1 MSGHHHHHHGH
12 AHHDHSQGDQ
22 SNETVL
28 KRIRFAFIL
37 NFVFA
42 IVELVGGLFTG
53 SFAIV
58 ADAIHDL
65 GDSFSLALALYLQK
79 KSQGAPSKEMPYGYL
94 RYSVVSAII
103 TGIVIISGSFV
114 VLIEAIQH
122 LLNPEALPNVMGM
135 IGLSI
140 VGIAVN
146 GIAAL
151 RLSGGHSHNEKILSW
166 HLIEDLLGWIVVLIG
181 AICIY
186 FFQLNWIDPLL
197 AIGISIFISWNVIKN
212 LKEPFR
218 IILQYVP
225 GKEDLTDLQKQLE
238 AVEGVKKIVEIQAWT
253 LDGYQHVLTTRLNVK
268 DAVST
273 DKVRTDVRA
282 KLKEKGYKFVTIEID
297 QNESHD
303 HAHDHGHDD
312 HDHEHHHEANLP
324 KVPPC

>member
-1 MSGHHHHHHGH
+1 MGGHHHHHHGH
-12 AHHDHSQGDQ
+12 HDHGHDRDHSHQ
-22 SNETVL
+22 SNENVL

-42 IVELVGGLFTG
+42 IVEIIGGLFTG

-65 GDSFSLALALYLQK
+65 GDSFSLALALHLQK
-79 KSQGAPSKEMPYGYL
+79 KSQGGPSASLPYGYL

-114 VLIEAIQH
+114 VLIEAIQR
-122 LLNPEALPNVMGM
+122 LLHPDALPHVGGM
-135 IGLSI
+135 IGLAV

-151 RLSGGHSHNEKILSW
+151 RLSHGHSHNEKILSW

-186 FFQLNWIDPLL
+186 FFNLAWIDPLL
-197 AIGISIFISWNVIKN
+197 AIGISIFISWNVIRN
-212 LKEPFR
+212 LREPFR

-225 GKEDLTDLQKQLE
+225 GSEDMTVLQKQLE
-238 AVEGVKKIVEIQAWT
+238 EIEGVKEIVEIQAWT
-253 LDGYQHVLTTRLNVK
+253 LDGHQHVLTTRLVIK
-268 DAVST
+268 GAASADT
-273 DKVRTDVRA
+273 VRELVRG
-282 KLKEKGYKFVTIEID
+282 KLKEKGFKFVTIEID
-297 QNESHD
+297 
-303 HAHDHGHDD
+303 
-312 HDHEHHHEANLP
+312 HEASHLP
-324 KVPPC
+324 HVPPC

>member
-1 MSGHHHHHHGH
+1 MGGHHNHHHHGH
-12 AHHDHSQGDQ
+12 HHGHDQDHSDQ
-22 SNETVL
+22 KNESVL

-42 IVELVGGLFTG
+42 IVELIGGALTG

-58 ADAIHDL
+58 AGAIHDL

-79 KSQGAPSKEMPYGYL
+79 KSQGGPSATLPYGYL

-114 VLIEAIQH
+114 VLIEAIKRLIH
-122 LLNPEALPNVMGM
+122 PDALPHVGGM
-135 IGLSI
+135 IGLAI
-140 VGIAVN
+140 VGISVN

-151 RLSGGHSHNEKILSW
+151 RLSHGHSHNEKILSW

-186 FFQLNWIDPLL
+186 FFNLAWIDPLL
-197 AIGISIFISWNVIKN
+197 AIGISIFISWNVIRN
-212 LKEPFR
+212 LREPFR

-225 GKEDLTDLQKQLE
+225 GSEDMTVLQKQLE
-238 AVEGVKKIVEIQAWT
+238 EIEGVSHIVELQAWS
-253 LDGYQHVLTTRLNVK
+253 LDGHQHVLTTRLTVK
-268 DAVST
+268 GESSPDT
-273 DKVRTDVRA
+273 VRELVRN

-297 QNESHD
+297 HTASHLP
-303 HAHDHGHDD
+303 HA
-312 HDHEHHHEANLP
+312 
-324 KVPPC
+324 PPC